1 MTQLDERF
9 RYHGVCCLGGR
20 AEVKMG
26 GGAREG
32 DATALPS
39 QMRYKPDVYGE
50 QLAGSMCVRLVELQ
64 PSQQGWFRCQTE

>member
-1 MTQLDERF
+1 MG
-9 RYHGVCCLGGR
+9 YVVGR

-39 QMRYKPDVYGE
+39 QMRCKPDVYGE

-64 PSQQGWFRCQTE
+64 PLLHCSSQQGWFRSQTE

>member
-1 MTQLDERF
+1 
-9 RYHGVCCLGGR
+9 
-20 AEVKMG
+20 MG

-64 PSQQGWFRCQTE
+64 PSQQAGLVPLSNRVSATR

>member
-1 MTQLDERF
+1 MGYVE
-9 RYHGVCCLGGR
+9 
-20 AEVKMG
+20 MG

>member
-1 MTQLDERF
+1 MG
-9 RYHGVCCLGGR
+9 YVVGR

-50 QLAGSMCVRLVELQ
+50 QLAGSMCVRLVEIQ
-64 PSQQGWFRCQTE
+64 PSQQAGLVPLSNRVSATR